1 MLTFHLA
8 DRRRIRDKM
17 TIIRSKIPP
26 MSVIWKPEL
35 HRNTCDYNINQHA
48 YIRADKSEFTFKHRV
63 KLKLYSLF
71 MNERTCWRKPI
82 FEPF

>member
-8 DRRRIRDKM
+8 DRRRICDKM

-35 HRNTCDYNINQHA
+35 HCNTCDYTINQVRVHVR
-48 YIRADKSEFTFKHRV
+48 IRADKSEFTVKHGV
-63 KLKLYSLF
+63 KLK
-71 MNERTCWRKPI
+71 
-82 FEPF
+82 